1 MNLYDTRAKLLELR
15 DLDLHIN
22 RVRYCMAK
30 PLGEIGD
37 TLLEWLKRILITISI
52 VIVVFLLYQYYDS
65 SISGYYLNFFQGLG
79 AIISVALIII
89 VSAAILSIVSLAV
102 YFLIKFILSII
113 NFIRNKSAKAKER
126 KNDYL
131 EQYNHLMDQRELIL
145 KALRTSEVPFDYRN
159 LNAIDWMITAI
170 RNKRGNTYTELIN
183 LYEQHLRDER
193 QVREIRNLHSENQR
207 LQEQLQRTNRN

>member
-15 DLDLHIN
+15 DLDSHIN

-30 PLGEIGD
+30 PLGEIGY

-52 VIVVFLLYQYYDS
+52 VIVGFLLYQYYDS

-89 VSAAILSIVSLAV
+89 VSAAILAIVSLAV
-102 YFLIKFILSII
+102 YFIIKFILFII

-131 EQYNHLMDQRELIL
+131 EQYSQLMDQRELIL

-159 LNAIDWMITAI
+159 LNAIDWMITALQ
-170 RNKRGNTYTELIN
+170 NKRGNTYTELIN

-193 QVREIRNLHSENQR
+193 QMSELKNLRSENQR
-207 LQEQLQRTNRN
+207 LQDQLQRTNRN